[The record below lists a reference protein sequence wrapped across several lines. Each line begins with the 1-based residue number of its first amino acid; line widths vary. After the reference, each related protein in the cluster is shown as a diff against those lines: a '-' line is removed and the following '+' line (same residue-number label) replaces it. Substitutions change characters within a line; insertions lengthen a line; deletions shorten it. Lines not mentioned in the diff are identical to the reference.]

1 MKRIVVVLGWLLSG
15 IALAQTADMPER
27 KRENLMV
34 VVRESAGANR
44 ADDALVPM
52 GKVKVKRL
60 GDREAELDL
69 AYWHFIGDTH
79 IRFVFDGPQMTMD
92 ATPQDLKDLGIKR
105 VDDAL
110 ALALINLKRVSGLPA
125 ASPLEGGVMSV
136 EGQLADFNSSYFL
149 DRAYWLSLLKNHPEG
164 LVVGLPKRGALFYVP
179 AADAKAVDA
188 LKRSI
193 ADLYASSERL
203 RVSSALFLFKDGKWS
218 VFQPPHQQ

>member
-15 IALAQTADMPER
+15 IALAQSADMPER

-44 ADDALVPM
+44 ADDGLVPM

-164 LVVGLPKRGALFYVP
+164 LVVGLPKRGALLYAP

>member
-92 ATPQDLKDLGIKR
+92 ATPQDQIG
-105 VDDAL
+105 
-110 ALALINLKRVSGLPA
+110 
-125 ASPLEGGVMSV
+125 
-136 EGQLADFNSSYFL
+136 
-149 DRAYWLSLLKNHPEG
+149 RAH
-164 LVVGLPKRGALFYVP
+164 V
-179 AADAKAVDA
+179 
-188 LKRSI
+188 
-193 ADLYASSERL
+193 
-203 RVSSALFLFKDGKWS
+203 
-218 VFQPPHQQ
+218 